1 MTPAAKRRPLPRVQA
16 YWYGAMVTGG
26 LAFGLIGERRPL
38 GDDLFAHPLILF
50 FAAAMAGLLIMRVA
64 LARPVPEV
72 IPERPLILGCF
83 AGLAAFLAGNWI
95 AAHGMP
101 G

>member
-1 MTPAAKRRPLPRVQA
+1 MRLPPKRSSLPRAQI
-16 YWYGAMVTGG
+16 YWFGAMLIGG
-26 LAFGLIGERRPL
+26 FAFGLIGERRPL
-38 GDDLFAHPLILF
+38 GDDIFAHPLVLF
-50 FAAAMAGLLIMRVA
+50 FMTAMVGLLVMRAA

-72 IPERPLILGCF
+72 IPERPLLLGCF

-95 AAHGMP
+95 AAHALG

>member
-1 MTPAAKRRPLPRVQA
+1 MRPASKRIALPAAQI
-16 YWYGAMVTGG
+16 YWFGAMLIGG
-26 LAFGLIGERRPL
+26 FGFGLLGERRPL
-38 GDDLFAHPLILF
+38 GDDIFAHPLILF
-50 FAAAMAGLLIMRVA
+50 FMTAIAGLLLMRAA

-72 IPERPLILGCF
+72 IPERPLLLGCF

-95 AAHGMP
+95 AAHVLG